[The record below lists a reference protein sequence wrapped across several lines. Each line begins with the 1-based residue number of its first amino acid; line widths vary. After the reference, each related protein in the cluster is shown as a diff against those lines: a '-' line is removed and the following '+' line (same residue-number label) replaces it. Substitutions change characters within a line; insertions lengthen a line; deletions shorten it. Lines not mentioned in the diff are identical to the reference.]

1 MRVVLH
7 GQWVEATKGA
17 HRDGKRPDRY
27 GGQAPEYC
35 SALHVVDLHQ
45 GNDAGRAT
53 RKISR
58 SHKEAILPSA
68 A

>member
-7 GQWVEATKGA
+7 GQWAGATKGA
-17 HRDGKRPDRY
+17 HRDGKRADRY
-27 GGQAPEYC
+27 GGQAPEHW
-35 SALHVVDLHQ
+35 SPPHVEDLHN
-45 GNDAGRAT
+45 GKDARRAA
-53 RKISR
+53 RPMAR

>member
-17 HRDGKRPDRY
+17 HRDGARPDRY
-27 GGQAPEYC
+27 EDQAPEYC
-35 SALHVVDLHQ
+35 SPMHVLDLHQ

-53 RKISR
+53 KR
-58 SHKEAILPSA
+58 P
-68 A
+68 